1 MLKEKETLLTGLIQ
15 NLIDDI
21 KSKKYKSKEV
31 KRSENRH
38 WDAEHITHKPA
49 IVRYFRARV

>member
-1 MLKEKETLLTGLIQ
+1 MLKEKETLSTGLIQ

-31 KRSENRH
+31 KRSENSH
-38 WDAEHITHKPA
+38 WDVEHITHKPA

>member
-1 MLKEKETLLTGLIQ
+1 MLKEKETLSTGLIQ